1 MMKSSA
7 GIDGSQF
14 SLNFPVPNFLKY
26 NVNDLAPSYLVL
38 CYFGAWRT
46 QKNTTVSTLNS
57 IPPPPKHYQGTIKIQ
72 TKPEVSM

>member
-1 MMKSSA
+1 MIKSSA
-7 GIDGSQF
+7 GKDGSQF

-38 CYFGAWRT
+38 CYFGVWRM

-57 IPPPPKHYQGTIKIQ
+57 IPPP
-72 TKPEVSM
+72 